1 MNSSPESWDAA
12 QSVLAA
18 DALRRTGRLRLRARG
33 ESMLPALWPGDE
45 VELVGCNLENVH
57 LGEIVLAHREGR
69 FFLHRLVAREERGRF
84 VLRGDSMPASDPSY
98 ASAALV
104 GRLVGVLR
112 SGRIVPLR
120 PRAWARPL
128 GWLLY
133 HCGPARRL
141 VLRLQRLRNSW
152 ASLPRG
158 GTPQTHER

>member
-12 QSVLAA
+12 RAVLAA
-18 DALRRTGRLRLRARG
+18 DALSRTGRLRLRVRG

-45 VELVGCNLENVH
+45 VELVGCSLQNVS

-69 FFLHRLVAREERGRF
+69 LFLHRLVARQEPERF
-84 VLRGDSMPASDPSY
+84 VLRGDAMPASDPSY

-112 SGRIVPLR
+112 SGRIVRLR
-120 PRAWARPL
+120 PRVWARPL
-128 GWLLY
+128 GRLLY

-152 ASLPRG
+152 VSLP
-158 GTPQTHER
+158 